1 MQWLCDDH
9 GKAIEGTY
17 PAIYSSEVK
26 IFHLFCTKFVLKLSQ
41 IICILLTVQKIYR
54 IPHFKISRDFEIWRV
69 YRVLGRVS
77 YLKFLR
83 VWEVKF
89 YRVLKFVY
97 PVKFYMVYVRKFMS
111 NFQFYRVLIFV
122 TL

>member
-26 IFHLFCTKFVLKLSQ
+26 IFHLFCTKFVSKLSQ
-41 IICILLTVQKIYR
+41 IICILLTVPKIYR
-54 IPHFKISRDFEIWRV
+54 LPHFPEILKFVRV

-77 YLKFLR
+77 YFEIFESLGGKSLQGTQIC
-83 VWEVKF
+83 VPCKI
-89 YRVLKFVY
+89 LQG
-97 PVKFYMVYVRKFMS
+97 VRP
-111 NFQFYRVLIFV
+111 
-122 TL
+122 